1 MMLFILFWNV
11 RGKKYMQREDM
22 MVIRENGKA
31 YRCQVQIYLC
41 TLLMGGA
48 VSSCSYC
55 MATVLH
61 YKCYE
66 LL

>member
-1 MMLFILFWNV
+1 MLFILFWNV
-11 RGKKYMQREDM
+11 RGKKYMQREDT

-48 VSSCSYC
+48 VSSCSYF
-55 MATVLH
+55 MAKVLH
-61 YKCYE
+61 YKRYV